1 MKWINDQELFQ
12 LMKTKLL
19 IAIVGDVLDAHNY
32 THQFLP
38 QPIKPLQPAMII
50 AGRAMPVLEADFFID
65 KEADWKS
72 PLSKKPFG
80 LMFEA
85 LDSLKENDVYIASGG
100 SADYAYWGE
109 LMSVRAIKLGAAG
122 AVINGY
128 SRDTNGILK
137 LGFPTFTLGTYAQD
151 QEHRGKV
158 VDYGIP
164 IEVGGIKI
172 RPGDIIFGDRDG
184 VLIIPHEI
192 EKEIILEAIE
202 RVETENKVMAT
213 IEKGMSAVE
222 AFDKFGI
229 F

>member
-1 MKWINDQELFQ
+1 MKWTNEQELFQ
-12 LMKTKLL
+12 LMKTKLFT
-19 IAIVGDVLDAHNY
+19 AIVGDVLDAHHY

-38 QPIKPLQPAMII
+38 QPIKPLQADMIV
-50 AGRAMPVLEADFFID
+50 AGRAMPALEADFFI
-65 KEADWKS
+65 EPGADWKS

-85 LDSLKENDVYIASGG
+85 LDSLKENEVYIASGG
-100 SADYAYWGE
+100 SANYAYWGE

-128 SRDTNGILK
+128 TRDTNGILK
-137 LGFPTFTLGTYAQD
+137 LGFPTFSLGTYAQD

-158 VDYGIP
+158 VDYGVP

-184 VLIIPHEI
+184 VLVLPQEI
-192 EKEIILEAIE
+192 EEEIIIEAIE
-202 RVETENKVMAT
+202 RVETENKVMQA

-222 AFDKFGI
+222 AFEKFGI